1 MLVSMAAVRPPL
13 SLPKKVQFF
22 LPTAIPLRLRSAPE
36 CRLPDYADTSKLGQG
51 ARMSGP
57 DAVGIIRDLQER
69 QVGDPELDTGWAQC
83 RMESHARAHSL

>member
-1 MLVSMAAVRPPL
+1 MNSQRRR
-13 SLPKKVQFF
+13 
-22 LPTAIPLRLRSAPE
+22 PTAVGRMEFSIRE

-83 RMESHARAHSL
+83 RMELHARAHSL